1 MAASCVVQ
9 KGVVNTL
16 PPVPKFPFHAVIF
29 SEMEEGV
36 NKLYLHLWNEVPSRV
51 DSNLK
56 AIKLKKVPSML
67 LKISNLFFKERR
79 KFILNID
86 G

>member
-1 MAASCVVQ
+1 MLS
-9 KGVVNTL
+9 
-16 PPVPKFPFHAVIF
+16 PVPNFSFQAVIF

-36 NKLYLHLWNEVPSRV
+36 DKLYLLVWNEAPNRV
-51 DSNLK
+51 DNNLK
-56 AIKLKKVPSML
+56 TIKLRKVPSQL

-79 KFILNID
+79 KFIPNVD

>member
-9 KGVVNTL
+9 KGAVSTL

-29 SEMEEGV
+29 SEMEGV
-36 NKLYLHLWNEVPSRV
+36 DKLYLHLWNEVPSRV

-56 AIKLKKVPSML
+56 AIKLRKVPSML
-67 LKISNLFFKERR
+67 LKISYLFFKERR
-79 KFILNID
+79 KFIPNID

>member
-1 MAASCVVQ
+1 
-9 KGVVNTL
+9 
-16 PPVPKFPFHAVIF
+16 
-29 SEMEEGV
+29 MEEGV

-56 AIKLKKVPSML
+56 AIKLRKVPSVL

-79 KFILNID
+79 KFIPNID